1 MEVIA
6 KLFEVDADEGLLD
19 RTDIENSYNQV
30 RKRYSLC
37 KTFIED
43 IPLLIMQS
51 LFLHND
57 PCRDGLNTLIILSLY
72 FNGICILYTLSNLCS
87 Q

>member
-1 MEVIA
+1 MIWLDMEVIA
-6 KLFEVDADEGLLD
+6 KLFEADSDDGLLD

-30 RKRYSLC
+30 KKRYSMF
-37 KTFIED
+37 KTLIED

-57 PCRDGLNTLIILSLY
+57 TCR
-72 FNGICILYTLSNLCS
+72 
-87 Q
+87 